1 MTQEKEPLNP
11 IDELKAKLNL
21 SIVDDF
27 LLTRAL
33 THRSFINE
41 NKNALEDNERL
52 EFLGDAILSFIV
64 AERIY
69 NKFPDKP
76 EGALTKL
83 RAALVSTDQLAGFSR
98 QLELGKML
106 RLGHGED
113 QAGGRERNAILCDT
127 FEALIA
133 AIYLGSGFN
142 SVERIINQFIS
153 PAIDKILIDHQEEDP
168 KSMLQEWAQS
178 QGLPSPRYIEIGAT
192 GPDHAKIFEMVV
204 LINDQ
209 SLGDG
214 IGSSKQIAEK
224 LAAQKALIFLG
235 QTEK

>member
-1 MTQEKEPLNP
+1 MPQEKDPVNP
-11 IDELKAKLNL
+11 IIELKAKLNL
-21 SIVDDF
+21 SISDDF

-41 NKNALEDNERL
+41 NKNAIEDNERL

-64 AERIY
+64 AEWIY

-76 EGALTKL
+76 EGSLTKL

-133 AIYLGSGFN
+133 AIYLGSGLI
-142 SVERIINQFIS
+142 SVKRIINQFIS
-153 PAIDKILIDHQEEDP
+153 PAIDKILFDHQEEDP

-209 SLGDG
+209 SVGDG

-235 QTEK
+235 QTDK

>member
-1 MTQEKEPLNP
+1 
-11 IDELKAKLNL
+11 
-21 SIVDDF
+21 
-27 LLTRAL
+27 
-33 THRSFINE
+33 
-41 NKNALEDNERL
+41 
-52 EFLGDAILSFIV
+52 
-64 AERIY
+64 
-69 NKFPDKP
+69 
-76 EGALTKL
+76 
-83 RAALVSTDQLAGFSR
+83 
-98 QLELGKML
+98 ML

-133 AIYLGSGFN
+133 AIYLGSGLI
-142 SVERIINQFIS
+142 SVKRIINQFIS
-153 PAIDKILIDHQEEDP
+153 PAIDKILFDHQEEDP

-209 SLGDG
+209 SVGDG

-235 QTEK
+235 QTDK